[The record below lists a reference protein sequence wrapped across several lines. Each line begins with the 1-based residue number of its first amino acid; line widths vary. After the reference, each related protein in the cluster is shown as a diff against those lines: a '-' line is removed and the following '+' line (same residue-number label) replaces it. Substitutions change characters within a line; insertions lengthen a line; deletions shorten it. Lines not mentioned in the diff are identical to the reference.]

1 MSQRGCSQSQPCSS
15 HVSGR
20 HAYNVIFNSWNSSG
34 EWSECWLVKS
44 QSPTRTDGVWTALHL
59 RCSESLLQAHVHKHV
74 EPLPAGLR
82 APACSFQI
90 WYRYEVTLFV
100 QSSVF

>member
-1 MSQRGCSQSQPCSS
+1 MLVARIRPSRVQCNIQQLEFEWRVERVLAGEES
-15 HVSGR
+15 V
-20 HAYNVIFNSWNSSG
+20 AY
-34 EWSECWLVKS
+34 C
-44 QSPTRTDGVWTALHL
+44 TRTHGVWTALHL
-59 RCSESLLQAHVHKHV
+59 RCAESLLQAHMHKHV

-100 QSSVF
+100 QSSFGVF